1 MTVLAALAALGLC
14 DGALSGFRSGTGRT
28 GLIRHRA
35 WDRRALRRGLV
46 VSVVLLAPAVVL
58 ALLNIGLTG
67 QPAAARWSV
76 WREAGVGMLLVYLP
90 YGVLCLLALAG
101 YATLPWRYR
110 FRAIA
115 VILGPFTLVRPGVAV
130 AGGVLAVARTG
141 DLVVGLGV
149 LLAVAGVLMV
159 GPVCDRLWYGVRA
172 RRVEGAAGVVGR
184 RR

>member
-1 MTVLAALAALGLC
+1 MIVLAALAALGLC

-35 WDRRALRRGLV
+35 WDRRAARRGLV
-46 VSVVLLAPAVVL
+46 VTVVLLAPAVVW
-58 ALLNIGLTG
+58 ALLDPVLTG

-76 WREAGVGMLLVYLP
+76 WREAGAGMLMVYLP
-90 YGVLCLLALAG
+90 YGLLSLLALAG

-115 VILGPFTLVRPGVAV
+115 VILGPFTLVRPWVAA
-130 AGGVLAVARTG
+130 AGGVLAVSLTG
-141 DLVVGLGV
+141 DVVVGLGV
-149 LLAVAGVLMV
+149 LLAVAGVLLV
-159 GPVCDRLWYGVRA
+159 GPVCDRLWYRA
-172 RRVEGAAGVVGR
+172 PRPRGAEGVVGR